1 MRLNRFVYFADFVVY
16 PFVVVILFAAA
27 LRQRSPPY
35 WEGLAAGC
43 ACGVAIWSL
52 LEYLIH
58 RFGLHGIAYFAAMH
72 DMHHS
77 DPRALVGSPVW
88 LSLGAFC
95 CGALLPLWLLIGVR
109 DACSV
114 TAGLMLGYFW
124 FGLLHHRIHH
134 SHPSRG
140 TYLWRLKRRH
150 ALHHYGR
157 TPCNFGVITSVW
169 DRMFGTFRSE

>member
-16 PFVVVILFAAA
+16 PLVIVMLFAVAS
-27 LRQRSPPY
+27 RQQSSPY
-35 WEGLAAGC
+35 SEVLAAGF

-58 RFGLHGIAYFAAMH
+58 RFALHGIAYFADMH
-72 DMHHS
+72 EMHHS

-88 LSLGAFC
+88 VSLGAIF
-95 CGALLPLWLLIGVR
+95 CGAFLPLWLWFGVR

-114 TAGLMLGYFW
+114 TAGLMAGYFW

-134 SHPSRG
+134 SHPRRG
-140 TYLWRLKRRH
+140 TWLWRLKRRH

-157 TPCNFGVITSVW
+157 KPCNFGVITSVW
-169 DRMFGTFRSE
+169 DRVFGTFCSE